1 MCAYG
6 LNSSRRANYFCVCG
20 FNLQI
25 IELKQK
31 HEIVS
36 LVGTLSAG
44 GHLHVALSDAQGQ
57 VIGGHVMGD
66 MIVFTTAE
74 IVVGDCTDLTF
85 SRPFD
90 SHTGFPELV
99 VGCRD

>member
-1 MCAYG
+1 M
-6 LNSSRRANYFCVCG
+6 CG

-36 LVGTLSAG
+36 LVGTLTAG